1 MINKSRNSNLNRLN
15 PIIKKKNKEIHR
27 RKTKWDFLKWI
38 PPRNSQSH
46 KIAINN
52 AVKYFNEIIIP
63 DLLKKN
69 VIINEKSISS
79 TILEKNGYRDFI
91 SAIYRYKISYN
102 DLLKRSKFKLNKL
115 INFWNFLDWND
126 NGNPRMKEKALE
138 NAKNFLLNNILTDE
152 LKIDISLG
160 INEAPTRQL
169 LIDVG
174 YHDFFSALYKRKL
187 KYNDIL
193 RKTELKINKDLN
205 KYSLLNWNPSGNP
218 RTKEQALENAVDYL
232 FEKILTYKV
241 KKKYNLVKG
250 ECPTSYIN
258 EKSFHNFLWRGLYT
272 RKLLYNEVIE
282 KAGLI
287 PHNQVISANIG
298 KDFHWIGERI
308 LLEHTRKNNCLSF
321 YEIYPCKYSTLYN
334 QNHCDICIIVN
345 INLKKLS
352 EFTQKIPDK
361 VKILIIDFY
370 MGSSEV
376 YTIDHCL
383 KGYQDKNKFLILV
396 PINTKKEIYIP
407 EKVPHRNQVKILNS
421 INLLKFLGIN
431 GALYEDFLNS
441 VEIAQK
447 AIYNDSYR
455 IQLKNLAEK
464 SKKIIKIKFDYGQK
478 DLENHLKNELHLLS
492 FNPGKQVIDYY
503 L

>member
-1 MINKSRNSNLNRLN
+1 MANISRNSNPNRLN
-15 PIIKKKNKEIHR
+15 PKLNKNNQKIYR

-46 KIAINN
+46 QIAINN
-52 AVKYFNEIIIP
+52 AVIYFNEIIIP

-69 VIINEKSISS
+69 VIVDEKSISS
-79 TILEKNGYRDFI
+79 TILEKNGRKDFI

-102 DLLKRSKFKLNKL
+102 DILKRSKFKLNRL
-115 INFWNFLDWND
+115 IDFWNFLDWND
-126 NGNPRMKEKALE
+126 NGNPRVKEKVLE

-152 LKIDISLG
+152 LKIDIGLG

-169 LIDVG
+169 LIDAG

-193 RKTELKINKDLN
+193 RKTKLKINKDLN
-205 KYSLLNWNPSGNP
+205 KYSFLNWSPSGNP
-218 RTKEQALENAVDYL
+218 RTKEQALENAVDYFL
-232 FEKILTYKV
+232 EKILTYKV
-241 KKKYNLVKG
+241 KKKYNLEKG
-250 ECPTSYIN
+250 ECPTSCIN

-272 RKLLYNEVIE
+272 RNLLYNEVIE

-287 PHNQVISANIG
+287 PHNQGILANIG

-308 LLEHTRKNNCLSF
+308 LLEHIRKNNCLSF
-321 YEIYPCKYSTLYN
+321 YEIYPSKYASQYN

-352 EFTQKIPDK
+352 ELTQKIPNK

-370 MGSSEV
+370 MGSSKD

-407 EKVPHRNQVKILNS
+407 EKVPHRNHVKILNPIS
-421 INLLKFLGIN
+421 LLEFLGIN
-431 GALYEDFLNS
+431 GALYEEFLNS

-447 AIYNDSYR
+447 ATYNDSYKIR
-455 IQLKNLAEK
+455 LKNLAEK
-464 SKKIIKIKFDYGQK
+464 SKKIIKTQFDYGQK
-478 DLENHLKNELHLLS
+478 DLENHLKHELHLLS
-492 FNPGKQVIDYY
+492 YNPGKHMIDYF